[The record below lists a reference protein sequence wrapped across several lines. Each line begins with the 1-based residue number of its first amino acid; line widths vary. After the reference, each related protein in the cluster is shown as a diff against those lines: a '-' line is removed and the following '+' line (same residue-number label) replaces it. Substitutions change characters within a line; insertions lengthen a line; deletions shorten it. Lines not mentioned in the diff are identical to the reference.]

1 MKRTEDKEI
10 DIHITTG
17 TIIRAIA
24 IIAAA
29 AALWYL
35 RDIVLIVLTAI
46 VLASAVEPAV
56 SFVVK
61 HKIPVINYHAPR
73 LLALV
78 LVYGFGAF
86 SIIGLTYVFV
96 PAIITDVSEVV
107 RMLPGTFDI
116 ATVTDVGKSG
126 DAGSLVSQVIAPQA
140 TEIKRGLFES
150 ANVLDLFKSG
160 IENGNALKSVSIFFG
175 GLLSFVLIV
184 VLSFYLSSQEKG
196 IENFLRLISPV
207 KSRSYIVDLW
217 KRSQAKIGLWAQ
229 GQLMLGLVVGV
240 LVFLI
245 MTMLGIPSA
254 LFLATIAMTFELIP
268 VFGPIL
274 AAVPAVALAF
284 LNGINPL
291 AAALSVAPGVN
302 SALIVIAIYFVVQ
315 QIESHVIYPEVVRK
329 IVGIPPV
336 LVILALIIGAKMA
349 GFLGIILS
357 VPITAILMEF
367 LNDVA
372 KARKIFDDAPE

>member
-1 MKRTEDKEI
+1 MKKSDDNTLLIKV
-10 DIHITTG
+10 TTG
-17 TIIRAIA
+17 TILRTLLIVVLVAL
-24 IIAAA
+24 
-29 AALWYL
+29 LWYL
-35 RDIVLIVLTAI
+35 RDIILIVLMAI

-56 SFVVK
+56 HFFLKYKVPFIGK
-61 HKIPVINYHAPR
+61 HIPR

-78 LVYGFGAF
+78 LVYGSGAL
-86 SIIGLTYVFV
+86 SIIGLVYFFV
-96 PAIITDVSEVV
+96 PAMITDVSQVV

-116 ATVTDVGKSG
+116 SNVDVLQSTSVGKG
-126 DAGSLVSQVIAPQA
+126 VAEASLPQVSALQQ
-140 TEIKRGLFES
+140 GLLES
-150 ANVLDLFKSG
+150 ANLLDIFKSG
-160 IENGNALKSVSIFFG
+160 IENGSALKSASVFFG
-175 GLLSFVLIV
+175 GVLSFVLIV
-184 VLSFYLSSQEKG
+184 VLSFYLSSQERG

-207 KSRSYIVDLW
+207 KSRTYIVDLW

-229 GQLMLGLVVGV
+229 GQLMLGVVVGV

-245 MTMLGIPSA
+245 MSLLGIPSA
-254 LFLATIAMTFELIP
+254 LFLAMIAMMFELIP

-274 AAVPAVALAF
+274 AAVPAVSLAF

-291 AAALSVAPGVN
+291 AHAFAVTPGLN
-302 SALIVIAIYFVVQ
+302 AGLIVAGVYFIVQ

-336 LVILALIIGAKMA
+336 LVILALVVGAKMA

-367 LNDVA
+367 LNDIA
-372 KARKIFDDAPE
+372 KERKIFDDVS